1 MKAKTRYI
9 LEKAIE
15 VGVARGYGRAFKHTD
30 SPAEVTILESIEDTV
45 MFEIHQYFTFEDDE

>member
-9 LEKAIE
+9 LERAIE
-15 VGVARGYGRAFKHTD
+15 VGVARGYRRAFKHTD
-30 SPAEVTILESIEDTV
+30 SPAEATILGSIEDTV